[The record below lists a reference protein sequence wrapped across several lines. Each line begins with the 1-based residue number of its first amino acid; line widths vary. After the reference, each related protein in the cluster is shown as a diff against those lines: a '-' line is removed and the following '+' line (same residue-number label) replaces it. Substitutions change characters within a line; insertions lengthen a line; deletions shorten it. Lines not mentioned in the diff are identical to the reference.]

1 MQLHNNL
8 HSTPGP
14 FITQV
19 AQTLANGHHL
29 IQLSRRYRKRLPPL
43 QLRLDGTHIAPA
55 LKQSAWLRFWAPLR
69 LAWWIVVINLAG
81 SVAFLIAAVYGFF
94 PPSPKPDWVWTAN
107 LWTLIGALC
116 FFSASYLMLPELF
129 DADADQA
136 VSVPATA

>member
-1 MQLHNNL
+1 MQLHDNL

-43 QLRLDGTHIAPA
+43 QLRLDGAHIAPA

-69 LAWWIVVINLAG
+69 LAWWIAVLFIIG
-81 SVAFLIAAVYGFF
+81 SVCFAYGSFASNWPDRLPQGLTDSGLVAWVFFIGSLFFTGAAGLQ
-94 PPSPKPDWVWTAN
+94 WH
-107 LWTLIGALC
+107 
-116 FFSASYLMLPELF
+116 
-129 DADADQA
+129 
-136 VSVPATA
+136 